1 MARTAEQKL
10 KILYLLKILNER
22 SDEEH
27 PLTIKEIQAELENYG
42 ITAERKSLYD
52 DIAELRNFG
61 VNIETIKSRSFAYY
75 IADREFQL
83 PELKLLVDSVQCAKF
98 LTPKKTNEL
107 IKKIESLTSVYE
119 ASSLQRQVYVTNR
132 VKTQN
137 EQIYITTD
145 LIHDAISA
153 NRQIQFKYYEW
164 KLDFSTREKVQ
175 KVFRHEG
182 NFYTVSPWALTW
194 EDENYYLI
202 AYDGFEGKTKHFRVD
217 KMAHISILDKF
228 PRAGAD
234 QFENFD
240 IASYCTK
247 SFGMFGGVEEDV
259 RVVFDNRLIGVV
271 VDRFGKDIFL
281 SKYDDEHFS
290 AVLKATISPVFIS
303 WLLSFGKGAKIL
315 SPSHVVEQ
323 IKKQVEDIKNMYE

>member
-10 KILYLLKILNER
+10 KILYLLKILNEH

-27 PLTIKEIQAELENYG
+27 PLTIKEIQSVLENYG

-61 VNIETIKSRSFAYY
+61 VNIETIKSRSFSYY

-107 IKKIESLTSVYE
+107 IKKIESLTSIYE

-175 KVFRHEG
+175 KVFRRGGE
-182 NFYTVSPWALTW
+182 FYTVSPWALTW

-202 AYDGFEGKTKHFRVD
+202 AYDSIEGKTKHFRVD
-217 KMAHISILDKF
+217 KMAHINIVDKSI
-228 PRAGAD
+228 RAGAD
-234 QFENFD
+234 QFQNFD

-281 SKYDDEHFS
+281 SKYDDGHFS

-303 WLLSFGKGAKIL
+303 WLLSFGKGAKVL
-315 SPSHVVEQ
+315 SPAHVVEQ
-323 IKKQVEDIKNMYE
+323 IRKQVEDIKNMYD

>member
-10 KILYLLKILNER
+10 KILYLLKILSER

-27 PLTIKEIQAELENYG
+27 PLTIKDIQTELERYG

-75 IADREFQL
+75 IAERDFQL

-98 LTPKKTNEL
+98 LTPKKTNDL
-107 IKKIESLTSVYE
+107 IKKIENLTSVYE
-119 ASSLQRQVYVTNR
+119 ASSLQRQVYVKGR

-153 NRQIQFKYYEW
+153 NKQISFKYYVW
-164 KLDFSTREKVQ
+164 QVDFSTREKV
-175 KVFRHEG
+175 KRVFRRDG
-182 NFYTVSPWALTW
+182 ATYTVSPWALTW

-202 AYDGFEGKTKHFRVD
+202 AYDSAEGKTKHFRVD
-217 KMAHISILDKF
+217 KMAHINIIEKSFRD
-228 PRAGAD
+228 GAA
-234 QFENFD
+234 QFKNFD

-247 SFGMFGGVEEDV
+247 SFGMFGGTEEDV
-259 RVVFDNRLIGVV
+259 RVIFDNHLIGVV
-271 VDRFGKDIFL
+271 VDRFGTDIFI
-281 SKYDDEHFS
+281 SKVDDEHFS

-303 WLLSFGKGAKIL
+303 WLLSFGNQAKVV
-315 SPSHVVEQ
+315 SPDHVVEL
-323 IKKQVEDIKNMYE
+323 IKNQVDDIRNMYE